1 MKFLHN
7 HVSDSCVH
15 AYNEERLSIM
25 NAKGHAGMV
34 FVLNVKK
41 FMNELGHLSDI
52 FFLLKGTRPNLQYCI
67 LAGDH
72 NGGMST
78 YELRG
83 RDMVGSRQRNYFY

>member
-7 HVSDSCVH
+7 RVSDSCVH

-52 FFLLKGTRPNLQYCI
+52 FFFC
-67 LAGDH
+67 
-72 NGGMST
+72 
-78 YELRG
+78 
-83 RDMVGSRQRNYFY
+83 